1 VAFSPYQAPEFETL
15 WQLFSYFDP
24 EGAGYLD
31 QARFSEALRA
41 CLKAP
46 DGGLIEGAWCDTGG
60 EAQGVANFCR
70 FAAWAESYPL
80 ALPLGLSAG
89 GGALPIRCHG
99 QVRTTAGEL
108 LPCGCE
114 CYSPSW
120 PSAPSVYAHPP
131 ACHCGHRRGRHWCDA
146 DARLLGKAMRPAS
159 WTEAEGLVPVH
170 DVGLLRQLQELLT
183 RSHKETDNW
192 TRDRGCSIHGVG
204 GCSLACA
211 NQNRLPVPS
220 GYSLR
225 QAWRNQQPDVWRRY
239 CVAKCAV
246 SALCSASPPGLEVP
260 VMGHH
265 LSGDPLDES
274 CNEWR
279 LFHGTSWQRGSEI
292 CGLNFRSYLAGT
304 GATWKKSG
312 EDRGEPL
319 YGRGVYLTDRIT
331 KSDEYSKSV
340 FSPDSGAELH
350 TMLVVRCVGGRCNV
364 QTGSEIDTEG
374 LRNGVFF
381 GPFDSVC
388 GDRVTVLNK
397 PYREFVFYD
406 RDQCYPEFL
415 LRYERQY

>member
-1 VAFSPYQAPEFETL
+1 MPSSRRTPRSRSAASAPRAPISRRATACSSRTHPPAPAAGGRARTAPAAGTLGRTQHCREFSHPGDLHYCLGTVAFSPYQAPEFETL

-159 WTEAEGLVPVH
+159 WTEDTGGLVPVH

-183 RSHKETDNW
+183 RSHK
-192 TRDRGCSIHGVG
+192 DRPTIGRGIAG
-204 GCSLACA
+204 
-211 NQNRLPVPS
+211 VPS
-220 GYSLR
+220 PLR
-225 QAWRNQQPDVWRRY
+225 PRRGRLQPRVRQPEPAARTVRLQPEAGLAQPAARCLAAVLRREVRRIRVVQR
-239 CVAKCAV
+239 VAAR
-246 SALCSASPPGLEVP
+246 P
-260 VMGHH
+260 
-265 LSGDPLDES
+265 
-274 CNEWR
+274 
-279 LFHGTSWQRGSEI
+279 
-292 CGLNFRSYLAGT
+292 
-304 GATWKKSG
+304 
-312 EDRGEPL
+312 
-319 YGRGVYLTDRIT
+319 
-331 KSDEYSKSV
+331 
-340 FSPDSGAELH
+340 
-350 TMLVVRCVGGRCNV
+350 
-364 QTGSEIDTEG
+364 
-374 LRNGVFF
+374 
-381 GPFDSVC
+381 
-388 GDRVTVLNK
+388 
-397 PYREFVFYD
+397 
-406 RDQCYPEFL
+406 
-415 LRYERQY
+415 